1 MIGVLAVGK
10 CFESCDTVLVSFA
23 FSYDFSIRV
32 SDSERGVRD
41 RLSCCDIG
49 LGHFKST
56 STGVLHLCLND
67 FSVDF
72 DFKRIFSLVNDVT
85 IGRIVLLVCVL
96 AVGEFLKLSHAVFV
110 CSAFSDYLTFGVS
123 DLEGGVRN
131 GFSSRNVGLCHFK
144 RTSADIGHFGFDN
157 SIIRIDSERVF
168 ILVNDVAIR
177 SIEFLIGVTANE
189 EFEGCNTVF
198 VSVAFYNY
206 FSI

>member
-1 MIGVLAVGK
+1 MIGVLAIGEFFK
-10 CFESCDTVLVSFA
+10 LSYTVFVCSA
-23 FSYDFSIRV
+23 FSDYLTFGV
-32 SDSERGVRD
+32 SNLEGGVRNGFSS
-41 RLSCCDIG
+41 RNIG
-49 LGHFKST
+49 LRHFQ
-56 STGVLHLCLND
+56 STGTCVLHLCLND